1 MKGNIINIMKFI
13 KKFLTG
19 VIVIIFIIC
28 GIIFYQGYD
37 LYTKAITELPIS
49 EMVENVRSKESFC
62 SIKELPQNYINAV
75 VAVEDRRFYLHNGID
90 LISIGRAV
98 ATDIKER
105 SFVEGGSTITQQVAK
120 NNLFTQEKKATRK
133 VAEIF
138 AARDLEKNYTKDEI
152 FEIYVNT
159 SYFGDGYYSVKEASN
174 GYFDKDPKDMDLY
187 ECTLLA
193 GIPNAPSVYAP
204 TKNPDLARQR
214 QAQVIEKMVTNNY
227 LTEEEAQTILN
238 ANNEVKENTNE
249 K

>member
-1 MKGNIINIMKFI
+1 MKFV

-19 VIVIIFIIC
+19 VIIIILLVC

-37 LYTKAITELPIS
+37 LYLQAITELPIS

-62 SIKELPQNYINAV
+62 SIEELPQNYINAV
-75 VAVEDRRFYLHNGID
+75 VAVEDRRFYIHNGID

-98 ATDIKER
+98 VTDIKER

-174 GYFDKDPKDMDLY
+174 GYFDKDPIDMDLY

-214 QAQVIEKMVTNNY
+214 QAQVIEKMVANDY
-227 LTEEEAQTILN
+227 LTEEEAESILN
-238 ANNEVKENTNE
+238 TNNEVKEITNE